1 MLFRSKAEVKFSL
14 KKMPQVGKGIND
26 RVNETT
32 TAREEK
38 GFFQRMSEAIGP
50 RSADYFR
57 QKALNRYH
65 QLSNID
71 RKAADAMGG
80 EKLLADASA
89 EAMALMSDL
98 SAGVTASVL
107 GYGDRHGGIP
117 VLRNGATT
125 IDRSTKGLVAL
136 LEPIARYND
145 PKVYQ
150 YLQYVMAAKRGS
162 RLNAEG
168 REEVFTAADNAYA
181 KELKEKFPE
190 IGRAH
195 V

>member
-1 MLFRSKAEVKFSL
+1 MCSSDL
-14 KKMPQVGKGIND
+14 
-26 RVNETT
+26 
-32 TAREEK
+32 
-38 GFFQRMSEAIGP
+38 
-50 RSADYFR
+50 
-57 QKALNRYH
+57 

-190 IGRAH
+190 FETFMQEYSKFKDRKSTRLNSSH
-195 V
+195 